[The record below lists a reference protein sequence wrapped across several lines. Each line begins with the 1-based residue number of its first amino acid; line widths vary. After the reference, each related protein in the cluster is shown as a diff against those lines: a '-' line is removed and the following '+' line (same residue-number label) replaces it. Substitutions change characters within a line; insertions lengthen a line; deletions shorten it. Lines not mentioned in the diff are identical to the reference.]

1 MEITFKNIVFRLDF
15 SFMILLSFAVLYGY
29 QNAVDIILFSALHET
44 GHLVMLLIFGVK
56 PKKITL
62 SFYGAGLKYNNTLS
76 KSREF
81 FVLLCGPLVNLILF
95 VVFKNEINLLL
106 FLLNIFPAAPLDGG
120 RMIKLLFP
128 KISSAVTVLFLILL
142 TGLSCYLMFEF
153 KIFSLLLIALYL
165 ITFNLKD
172 MRG

>member
-1 MEITFKNIVFRLDF
+1 
-15 SFMILLSFAVLYGY
+15 MILLSFAVLYGY

-95 VVFKNEINLLL
+95 VVFKNEINLL
-106 FLLNIFPAAPLDGG
+106 
-120 RMIKLLFP
+120 FP